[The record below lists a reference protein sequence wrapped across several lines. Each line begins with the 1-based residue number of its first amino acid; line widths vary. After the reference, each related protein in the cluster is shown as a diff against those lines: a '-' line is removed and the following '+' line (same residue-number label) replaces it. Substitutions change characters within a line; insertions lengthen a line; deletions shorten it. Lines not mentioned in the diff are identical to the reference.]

1 MPIYNYKCPS
11 CKKEYEVFE
20 KMGTKTIICTCGKQA
35 NKVPS
40 LSNFHLKGGGWAKDN
55 YGNKKIK

>member
-20 KMGTKTIICTCGKQA
+20 KMGTKTITCTCGKQA

-55 YGNKKIK
+55 YGNKK